1 LEANP
6 ILKRHKKINK
16 KKVTT
21 KAIAFSLQQNDLL
34 VTKSDQANLISVKE
48 AAVRE
53 KTLFVANLP
62 YETKIPNIIDFFKK
76 VGEVVRVQLIVN
88 LKGKL
93 VGCGFV
99 EFASVNEAEEV
110 RVFYSNDEKLYE

>member
-1 LEANP
+1 MIIKP
-6 ILKRHKKINK
+6 INIYSTDEKVDILDIFIKVKTRRRKKQ
-16 KKVTT
+16 TW
-21 KAIAFSLQQNDLL
+21 
-34 VTKSDQANLISVKE
+34 LIIYFCS
-48 AAVRE
+48 
-53 KTLFVANLP
+53 
-62 YETKIPNIIDFFKK
+62 IDFFKK